1 MIALNKDNISADLAY
16 KMTKTTWDHLDE
28 IHKSAKTLSTINKDT
43 PFTGANMPLHIG
55 AVKYYREVGVKIPKR
70 LLPPEAK

>member
-1 MIALNKDNISADLAY
+1 MCLIADLAY
-16 KMTKTTWDHLDE
+16 PNSFKTE
-28 IHKSAKTLSTINKDT
+28 ILLFAIAKTLSTINKDT
-43 PFTGANMPLHIG
+43 PFTGVNMPLHIG